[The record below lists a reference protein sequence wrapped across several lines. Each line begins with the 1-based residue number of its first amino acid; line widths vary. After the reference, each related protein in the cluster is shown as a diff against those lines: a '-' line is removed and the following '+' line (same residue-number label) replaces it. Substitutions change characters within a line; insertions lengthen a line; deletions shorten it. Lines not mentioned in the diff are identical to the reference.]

1 MRAFVW
7 SSNFWGEGMIRYRTT
22 GAPAVGA
29 TLACTATAGA
39 HGAPGFPMY
48 GKDESLG
55 NGNELTRPLC
65 KTDFDRVTRENADTW
80 GSTTR
85 TAAITFIL
93 STTTP

>member
-1 MRAFVW
+1 
-7 SSNFWGEGMIRYRTT
+7 MIRYRTT

-39 HGAPGFPMY
+39 HGALSFPMY

-55 NGNELTRPLC
+55 NGNELTRPLF
-65 KTDFDRVTRENADTW
+65 KTDFDQVTRENAGTW
-80 GSTTR
+80 GSTTGTTR
-85 TAAITFIL
+85 TAAITFTL